1 MEKVN
6 YIYFT
11 DDKKQ
16 KKKKRR
22 KRMLITFGIIL
33 AIILA
38 LAIAVYVIS
47 NMNMKA
53 MNQSIDSVMD
63 ELRENYTV
71 TPLDAGEYGEI
82 KLYGIMKFKV
92 EQYDIEE
99 LGNLSVMRINM
110 GVMQMSSVVI
120 TPKDKNLPLM
130 SADYIY
136 LLTNRKAYLE
146 FYDLVKEKDD
156 TYNTLLTNLSDI
168 QKKYDYLNNLEVSP
182 AWYEHLLSVASYK
195 ACNMNSD
202 KDIET
207 MLLDS
212 LDAYIQHSK
221 QIPLLSEEEK
231 QEKLTLTVNYT
242 DGLITNGGISTDV
255 FKSALGPD
263 ITKKFFDNVFF
274 GTAVK

>member
-11 DDKKQ
+11 DEKKQ
-16 KKKKRR
+16 KKKKAR
-22 KRMLITFGIIL
+22 KRMLIILGILCPIIL
-33 AIILA
+33 VLVAAIF
-38 LAIAVYVIS
+38 VIS
-47 NMNMKA
+47 SINMKA
-53 MNQSIDSVMD
+53 MNRSIDSVMS
-63 ELRENYTV
+63 ELRENYTL
-71 TPLDAGEYGEI
+71 TPLDAGEYEEI

-92 EQYDIEE
+92 EQYTIED

-110 GVMQMSSVVI
+110 GVMQMSSIVI

-156 TYNTLLTNLSDI
+156 TYHTLLTNLSDI
-168 QKKYDYLNNLEVSP
+168 QKKYDYLNNLEISP

-195 ACNMNSD
+195 ACNVNSD
-202 KDIET
+202 KDIEA
-207 MLLDS
+207 MLMNS
-212 LDAYIQHSK
+212 LEAYIQHSK
-221 QIPLLSEEEK
+221 QLPLLSEEEK

-242 DGLITNGGISTDV
+242 DGLITYGGISTDV
-255 FKSALGPD
+255 FKNTLGPEV
-263 ITKKFFDNVFF
+263 TKDFFDSVFF
-274 GTAVK
+274 GTGVK

>member
-202 KDIET
+202 KDIEM

>member
-11 DDKKQ
+11 DEKKQ

-22 KRMLITFGIIL
+22 KRMLIALGIIL
-33 AIILA
+33 AVILA
-38 LAIAVYVIS
+38 LVAAVFVIS
-47 NMNMKA
+47 SLNMKA
-53 MNQSIDSVMD
+53 MNHSIDSVLD

-71 TPLDAGEYGEI
+71 TPLDAGEYEEI
-82 KLYGIMKFKV
+82 KLYGIMKFNV
-92 EQYDIEE
+92 EQYDIEA
-99 LGNLSVMRINM
+99 LGNLSIMRINM
-110 GVMQMSSVVI
+110 GVMQMSSIVI
-120 TPKDKNLPLM
+120 TPKNKNLPLLT
-130 SADYIY
+130 ADYIY

-156 TYNTLLTNLSDI
+156 TYNELLTKLSDI

-195 ACNMNSD
+195 ACAISSD
-202 KDIET
+202 KEIET

-212 LDAYIQHSK
+212 LDAYVQHSK

-231 QEKLTLTVNYT
+231 QEKLTITINYT

-263 ITKKFFDNVFF
+263 VTKKFFDTVFF

>member
-263 ITKKFFDNVFF
+263 VTKKFFDSVFF
-274 GTAVK
+274 GTNVK